1 MLEIRLFL
9 AVLYYSGSKRAKIP
23 YIHYNFSRVCPQPS
37 WDREK
42 VYYFAMQLHT
52 KCSLSKNTLGV
63 DMIPLLAMYQ
73 INLPVLFFTVE
84 LPLTLQQNNIMSIY
98 KHKPYMLKSMQNKLR

>member
-63 DMIPLLAMYQ
+63 EYLKATRHDTLVSNVPNQFTCA
-73 INLPVLFFTVE
+73 FF
-84 LPLTLQQNNIMSIY
+84 Y
-98 KHKPYMLKSMQNKLR
+98 C